1 MSENR
6 EYVHDDKRELN
17 ARKKLLEAMHENHF
31 LSDEEYKKDVKKLE
45 EKK

>member
-6 EYVHDDKRELN
+6 EYVHNDENDVN
-17 ARKKLLEAMHENHF
+17 ARRKLLEAMHENHF